1 MIDSYK
7 TLTLGKFMELQKID
21 WASMEEIDI
30 QVKMLS
36 VLSDMD
42 EDEIL
47 KLPLDEYSKMVNK
60 TAFLS
65 KQPEITKNIP
75 DKIKIND
82 KTYVLVKDIKK
93 MTAGQYIDY
102 QQYLAAN
109 DINFYLP
116 YILSCFIIP
125 KGKTYGDYDVDE
137 VVDVLKNNLSVEE
150 ALSISGFFMKKFRS
164 SIKAI
169 LFYLDWKIKKMMR
182 KTKDETVKTKL
193 MTARK
198 AIVSL
203 KDLMKDGDG
212 YLA

>member
-21 WASMEEIDI
+21 YKSMEEIDI

-47 KLPLDEYSKMVNK
+47 KMPLNEYSKMVNN

-65 KQPEITKNIP
+65 KQPEISKNIP

-82 KTYVLVKDIKK
+82 KIYVLVKDVKK

-109 DINFYLP
+109 DFNFYLP

-125 KGKTYGDYDVDE
+125 KGKTYGDYDIEE
-137 VVDVLKNNLSVEE
+137 VVDILKNNLSVEE
-150 ALSISGFFMKKFRS
+150 ALSISGFFMKKFRT

-169 LFYLDWKIKKMMR
+169 LLYLDWKIKKMMR

-203 KDLMKDGDG
+203 KDLMKDGAG
-212 YLA
+212 YLV

>member
-21 WASMEEIDI
+21 WASMEEIDV

-36 VLSDMD
+36 ILSDMD
-42 EDEIL
+42 EDDIL

-60 TAFLS
+60 TVFLS
-65 KQPEITKNIP
+65 KQPEINKNIP

-82 KTYVLVKDIKK
+82 KIYVLVKDVKK

-109 DINFYLP
+109 DFNFYLP

-137 VVDVLKNNLSVEE
+137 VVDVLKNNISVEE
-150 ALSISGFFMKKFRS
+150 ALSISGFFMKKFRT

>member
-1 MIDSYK
+1 MINSYK

-21 WASMEEIDI
+21 WASMEEIDV

-47 KLPLDEYSKMVNK
+47 KLPLEEYSKMVNK
-60 TAFLS
+60 TSFLL
-65 KQPEITKNIP
+65 KQPEISKNIP

-137 VVDVLKNNLSVEE
+137 VVDMLKNNISVEE
-150 ALSISGFFMKKFRS
+150 ALSISGFFMKKFRT

>member
-21 WASMEEIDI
+21 WASMEEIDV

-36 VLSDMD
+36 ILSDMD

-60 TAFLS
+60 TSFLS
-65 KQPEITKNIP
+65 KQPEISKNIP

-82 KTYVLVKDIKK
+82 KIYVLVKDIKK

-125 KGKTYGDYDVDE
+125 KGKTYGDYDIEE
-137 VVDVLKNNLSVEE
+137 VVETIKNNLSVVE
-150 ALSISGFFMKKFRS
+150 ALSISGFFMKKFRT

-169 LFYLDWKIKKMMR
+169 LLYLDWKIKKMM
-182 KTKDETVKTKL
+182 KMAKDETVKTKL
-193 MTARK
+193 VTARK

-203 KDLMKDGDG
+203 KSLMKDGDG
-212 YLA
+212 YLV

>member
-47 KLPLDEYSKMVNK
+47 KMPLNEYSKMVNN

-65 KQPEITKNIP
+65 KQPEISKNIP

-109 DINFYLP
+109 DFNFYLP

-125 KGKTYGDYDVDE
+125 KGKTYGDYDIEE
-137 VVDVLKNNLSVEE
+137 VVETIKNNLSVEE
-150 ALSISGFFMKKFRS
+150 ALSISGFFMKKFRT

-169 LFYLDWKIKKMMR
+169 LLYLDWKIKKMMR

-203 KDLMKDGDG
+203 KDLMKDGAG
-212 YLA
+212 YLV